1 MSRDISQEIA
11 AIQAASRGSE
21 IRQPIVD
28 ALDALNNG
36 TLPQVSAQDAKKILV
51 VNSQGQWVASGEQY
65 VPTPTGTQ
73 NITQNGTYDVTDKA
87 SAQVNVQPDLETLS
101 VTQNGTYIPSA
112 GKDGFDQVDVNV
124 SGGSSVLVSKTITQN
139 GTYDPHSD
147 NADGYSGVTVNV
159 QGYPEPT
166 GSFTITQN
174 GTYNI
179 KDYASVIV
187 NVGGVSP
194 LTWEG
199 DGREYFWQWK
209 YSSVSGWI
217 LLEPDGTITKGSYDD
232 EMDGTF
238 LYKAASSDVVVAK
251 SEISARSG
259 PSTNIGSYAS
269 FSSGDTVSQALGSY
283 DRIIEAADDL
293 STTGNRIEIAFNWK
307 SGGSTQKCL
316 IKKDDTFIPH
326 VGSNINGDYV
336 CSSSSY
342 IAMKNTYSGFC
353 IYLDSSDQTVVA
365 DAGVAKITGKTGILI
380 AQPFL

>member
-28 ALDALNNG
+28 ALDELNNG
-36 TLPQVSAQDAKKILV
+36 TLPPVSAQDAKKILV
-51 VNSQGQWVASGEQY
+51 VNSQGQWVASNGQY
-65 VPTPTGTQ
+65 VPAPTGTQ

-101 VTQNGTYIPSA
+101 VTQNGTYTPSA
-112 GKDGFDQVDVNV
+112 DKDGFDQVNVNV

-147 NADGYSGVTVNV
+147 NADGYSSVTVNV

-166 GSFTITQN
+166 GSLTITQN

-187 NVGGVSP
+187 NVGGVVP
-194 LTWEG
+194 PTWEG

-209 YSSVSGWI
+209 YSSSKGWI
-217 LLEPDGTITKGSYDD
+217 LLEPDGTITRGAYDD

-238 LYKAASSDVVVAK
+238 LYKAANSDVVVAK
-251 SEISARSG
+251 SAISARSG
-259 PSTNIGSYAS
+259 TATAIDTYAS
-269 FSSGDTVSQALGSY
+269 FASGGTVSQALGRY

-293 STTGNRIEIAFNWK
+293 STTGGIIEVAFNWFIG
-307 SGGSTQKCL
+307 SSTQKCL
-316 IKKDDTFIPH
+316 IKMDDTFLPH
-326 VGSNINGDYV
+326 TSSAAVGDYIQA
-336 CSSSSY
+336 SGNFLS
-342 IAMKNTYSGFC
+342 MKNTFSGLC
-353 IYLDSSDQTVVA
+353 VYLDSSNQAVVV
-365 DAGVAKITGKTGILI
+365 DATSSMITNKYGILI
-380 AQPFL
+380 AQPS

>member
-21 IRQPIVD
+21 VRQPIVD
-28 ALDALNNG
+28 ALNKMNSG
-36 TLPQVSAQDAKKILV
+36 TLPVVSASDAKKILV
-51 VNSQGQWVASGEQY
+51 VNSQGQWVASNEQY

-101 VTQNGTYIPSA
+101 VTQNGTYTPSA
-112 GKDGFDQVDVNV
+112 GKDGFDEVNVNV

-147 NADGYSGVTVNV
+147 NADGYSDVTVNV

-166 GSFTITQN
+166 GSLTITQN

-187 NVGGVSP
+187 NVAGAPTFS
-194 LTWEG
+194 G

-209 YSSVSGWI
+209 YNSESGWI
-217 LLEPDGTITKGSYDD
+217 LLEPDGTITKGSYND

-238 LYKAASSDVVVAK
+238 LYKAANSDVVVAK
-251 SEISARSG
+251 SAISARSG
-259 PSTNIGSYAS
+259 TATSIGSYAS
-269 FSSGDTVSQALGSY
+269 FASGATVSQAKGTY

-293 STTGNRIEIAFNWK
+293 STTGGTIEVAFNWVL
-307 SGGSTQKCL
+307 SSSTEKCL
-316 IKKDDTFIPH
+316 IKMDDTFLGH
-326 VGSNINGDYV
+326 
-336 CSSSSY
+336 
-342 IAMKNTYSGFC
+342 TYSAAVGTYIQASGNYLSMRDMFNGLC
-353 IYLDSSDQTVVA
+353 IYLNASNQPVVV
-365 DAGVAKITGKTGILI
+365 DATTSLITNKTGILI
-380 AQPFL
+380 AQPS